1 MVGCRLFASKIR
13 YPEFMHDA
21 LAGALYVMNT
31 DLAVSQELRK
41 LGVTGD

>member
-21 LAGALYVMNT
+21 LAGALYVMNI
-31 DLAVSQELRK
+31 DLASQELRK